1 MSNLVVTPTVSGVD
15 CAAAGQQGGPVD
27 PVTDPV
33 RRVAVVDDHRT
44 FADLMRL
51 ALDGQRDLRHVGHAS
66 TAAAARE
73 VMRRHVPDIV
83 LMDVELPDGD
93 GISLT
98 REVRDAWPDTD
109 VVVLT
114 SHNNLRLASRAVAAG
129 AGAFFAKDGSL
140 ADLLRVL
147 RQVGRGPVTV
157 VAPGAGG
164 APARTREQPPLHLT
178 ARELDTLTLIAQGCD
193 IAAAAARMGVT
204 VHTCRGYVKSLYAKL
219 GVHSQVEA
227 LLAGVERG
235 LVEFGRGR
243 RPAPR

>member
-1 MSNLVVTPTVSGVD
+1 VD
-15 CAAAGQQGGPVD
+15 LLTDAA
-27 PVTDPV
+27 
-33 RRVAVVDDHRT
+33 RRVAVVDDHRS
-44 FADLMRL
+44 FADLL
-51 ALDGQRDLRHVGHAS
+51 ALALEGQRDLRHVGHAT
-66 TAAAARE
+66 TAATARDLL
-73 VMRRHVPDIV
+73 RRNRPDVV

-147 RQVGRGPVTV
+147 RKVGRGPVTV

-164 APARTREQPPLHLT
+164 SSASTGERPPVRLT
-178 ARELDTLTLIAQGCD
+178 TRELDTLTLLAQGCD
-193 IAAAAARMGVT
+193 IAVAAARMGVT

-219 GVHSQVEA
+219 GVHSRVEA

-235 LVEFGRGR
+235 LVEVGRHP